1 MEPPPPVE
9 RPSGDEV
16 RVPVRTVKPSAT
28 AFARSVWQFASGT
41 VGDAFAGRLLGRSAD
56 RPTAPTIDAMTFA
69 PLEVRETGAV
79 VVLDR
84 HGLRVEGSR
93 ELAFALAWSEVG
105 RVSLQVQH
113 SRLLGLRMLR
123 LVFWPAHPH
132 TFPAAHPECA
142 PALVPELG
150 GYALALTTSPRVP
163 QADIDLALSGLAL
176 AGARFDGE
184 VEEVS
189 TGTG

>member
-9 RPSGDEV
+9 RPSGDEG

-56 RPTAPTIDAMTFA
+56 QPTAPTIDAMTFA

-79 VVLDR
+79 V
-84 HGLRVEGSR
+84 
-93 ELAFALAWSEVG
+93 
-105 RVSLQVQH
+105 
-113 SRLLGLRMLR
+113 
-123 LVFWPAHPH
+123 
-132 TFPAAHPECA
+132 
-142 PALVPELG
+142 VPELG

>member
-1 MEPPPPVE
+1 MA
-9 RPSGDEV
+9 V
-16 RVPVRTVKPSAT
+16 R
-28 AFARSVWQFASGT
+28 SGT

-56 RPTAPTIDAMTFA
+56 QPTAPTIDAMTFA

-79 VVLDR
+79 V
-84 HGLRVEGSR
+84 
-93 ELAFALAWSEVG
+93 
-105 RVSLQVQH
+105 
-113 SRLLGLRMLR
+113 
-123 LVFWPAHPH
+123 
-132 TFPAAHPECA
+132 
-142 PALVPELG
+142 VPELG